1 MTAGRAFHG
10 THSAYRSH
18 VSKPQSRALTTSG
31 VDQLG
36 MARTTSSRSSA
47 KELHG
52 AGGEIEHGTHA
63 TVLEVVA
70 PDSYT
75 QPDHVTDAVVADCR
89 RAPSTTYR
97 VKRSASAKKTWR
109 RSRPSPPPPRH
120 VRRPRDADLGELHM

>member
-10 THSAYRSH
+10 THSAYRSD

-36 MARTTSSRSSA
+36 MARTTSWRSSA

-75 QPDHVTDAVVADCR
+75 Q
-89 RAPSTTYR
+89 
-97 VKRSASAKKTWR
+97 
-109 RSRPSPPPPRH
+109 
-120 VRRPRDADLGELHM
+120 L